1 MTRGLHDTACEDT
14 VAEHTE
20 DTVEDSAAVA
30 DTGDTDGSP
39 LAAGP
44 IAEVGDSIGHDTDTG
59 HDEHAPP
66 CQQSQE

>member
-14 VAEHTE
+14 AVEHTE
-20 DTVEDSAAVA
+20 DTVEGSAAVA

-44 IAEVGDSIGHDTDTG
+44 IAGDSTGHDTDTD